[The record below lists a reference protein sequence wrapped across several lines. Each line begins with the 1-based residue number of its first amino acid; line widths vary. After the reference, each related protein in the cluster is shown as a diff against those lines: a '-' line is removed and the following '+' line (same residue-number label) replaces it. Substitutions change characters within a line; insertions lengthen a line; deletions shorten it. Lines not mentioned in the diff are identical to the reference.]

1 MNPWSLTAYSV
12 SKLGAWIQEKTRRW
26 ASELVPSVPC
36 MDSGVSCAQFL
47 VLFLTRNVFSLSLKK
62 QKNAAVRDDLTT
74 DTNYKSSEA
83 TRRRGVALLRRE
95 PYLEQKRF
103 LPFPPVSP
111 SLSTFG
117 KELEYRKWI
126 KLRGWQ
132 LLLQRLHRCRGDCKS
147 RRERNQAERTRVSV
161 QSCSESLCSSLA
173 CLIVKEGGGWRKSFI
188 CVRRVD
194 TLWNSYDR
202 NLLKLW
208 WCVFDIS
215 GIYIGCQRK
224 EKKSPM

>member
-1 MNPWSLTAYSV
+1 MSKVVSTCFVGIPSDRILFPSERGDKTSFFQYMNPWSLTAYSV

-117 KELEYRKWI
+117 KELEYRK
-126 KLRGWQ
+126 
-132 LLLQRLHRCRGDCKS
+132 
-147 RRERNQAERTRVSV
+147 
-161 QSCSESLCSSLA
+161 
-173 CLIVKEGGGWRKSFI
+173 
-188 CVRRVD
+188 
-194 TLWNSYDR
+194 
-202 NLLKLW
+202 
-208 WCVFDIS
+208 
-215 GIYIGCQRK
+215 
-224 EKKSPM
+224 